1 MKLKS
6 TIIILLI
13 VAGIVACS
21 KQNQSSEA
29 ADMYH
34 PSELS
39 QMMRD
44 MVSWSKETK
53 RLLSKGE
60 IIDDVPQSFYDLAN
74 QKATRD
80 EHKEAAFQGM
90 VPEYL
95 EALKGIDRKDSQQ
108 YYYDASIQ
116 ACKTCHSVYCGG
128 PLSVIDQ
135 L

>member
-1 MKLKS
+1 MKLKL
-6 TIIILLI
+6 TIIIVI
-13 VAGIVACS
+13 IAGIVACS

-44 MVSWSKETK
+44 LVSWSKETK

-128 PLSVIDQ
+128 PLSIIDQ

>member
-6 TIIILLI
+6 TIIILI
-13 VAGIVACS
+13 VTGIVACS

-116 ACKTCHSVYCGG
+116 SCKTCHSVYCGG

>member
-6 TIIILLI
+6 TIIILI

-53 RLLSKGE
+53 SLLSKGE
-60 IIDDVPQSFYDLAN
+60 IIDDVPQIFYNLAN

>member
-6 TIIILLI
+6 TIIILI

-53 RLLSKGE
+53 SLLSKGE

>member
-1 MKLKS
+1 MV
-6 TIIILLI
+6 I
-13 VAGIVACS
+13 VSGIFACS
-21 KQNQSSEA
+21 KQNKSSEA

-60 IIDDVPQSFYDLAN
+60 IIDDVPQIFYDLAN

-95 EALKGIDRKDSQQ
+95 DALKGIDRKDSQQ
-108 YYYDASIQ
+108 DYYDASIQ
-116 ACKTCHSVYCGG
+116 ACVTCHSVYCGG
-128 PLSVIDQ
+128 PLSLIYQ

>member
-6 TIIILLI
+6 NIIILI

-53 RLLSKGE
+53 SLLSKGE

>member
-1 MKLKS
+1 MKLKLT
-6 TIIILLI
+6 TIILI
-13 VAGIVACS
+13 VSGIVACS

-116 ACKTCHSVYCGG
+116 ACKTCHSIYCGG

>member
-6 TIIILLI
+6 TIIILI
-13 VAGIVACS
+13 VAGIIACS

-90 VPEYL
+90 APEYL

>member
-1 MKLKS
+1 MKLKL
-6 TIIILLI
+6 TIIIVI

-29 ADMYH
+29 ADMYQ

-44 MVSWSKETK
+44 MVSCSKETK

-60 IIDDVPQSFYDLAN
+60 IVDDVPQSFYDLAN

-80 EHKEAAFQGM
+80 EHKDAAFKGM

-108 YYYDASIQ
+108 YYYNASIQ

>member
-6 TIIILLI
+6 TIIILI

-44 MVSWSKETK
+44 IVSWSKETK
-53 RLLSKGE
+53 SLLSKGE

>member
-1 MKLKS
+1 MKLKL
-6 TIIILLI
+6 TIIIVI

-21 KQNQSSEA
+21 RQNQSSEA

-60 IIDDVPQSFYDLAN
+60 VIDDVPKQFYELAT
-74 QKATRD
+74 QKGTRN
-80 EHKEAAFQGM
+80 EHKDAAFQVM
-90 VPEYL
+90 VTEYL
-95 EALKGIDRKDSQQ
+95 NALLRIDHKDSQQ

-116 ACKTCHSVYCGG
+116 ACKTCHAVYCGG
-128 PLSVIDQ
+128 PLSVINQ

>member
-1 MKLKS
+1 
-6 TIIILLI
+6 
-13 VAGIVACS
+13 
-21 KQNQSSEA
+21 
-29 ADMYH
+29 MYH

-60 IIDDVPQSFYDLAN
+60 IIDGVPQTFYDLAD

-80 EHKEAAFQGM
+80 EHMEAAFQGM

>member
-6 TIIILLI
+6 TIIILI

-21 KQNQSSEA
+21 KQNQSSEV

-108 YYYDASIQ
+108 YYYNASIQ

>member
-1 MKLKS
+1 
-6 TIIILLI
+6 
-13 VAGIVACS
+13 
-21 KQNQSSEA
+21 
-29 ADMYH
+29 MYH

-95 EALKGIDRKDSQQ
+95 ETLKGIDRKDSQQ

>member
-1 MKLKS
+1 MV
-6 TIIILLI
+6 I
-13 VAGIVACS
+13 VSGIFACS
-21 KQNQSSEA
+21 KQNKSSEA

-60 IIDDVPQSFYDLAN
+60 IIDDVPQIFYDLAN

-116 ACKTCHSVYCGG
+116 ACGTCHSVYCGG

>member
-6 TIIILLI
+6 TIIILI
-13 VAGIVACS
+13 FAGIVACS

-60 IIDDVPQSFYDLAN
+60 IIDDVPQIFYNLAN

-95 EALKGIDRKDSQQ
+95 EALKGIDRKDSQR

>member
-6 TIIILLI
+6 TIIILI

-95 EALKGIDRKDSQQ
+95 ETLKGIDRKDSQQ
-108 YYYDASIQ
+108 YYYYASIQ

>member
-1 MKLKS
+1 MNLKLI
-6 TIIILLI
+6 TTLLI
-13 VAGIVACS
+13 VSGIFACT
-21 KQNQSSEA
+21 KQNQSSDSAE
-29 ADMYH
+29 MYE

-44 MVSWSKETK
+44 MVTWSKETK
-53 RLLSKGE
+53 RLLLKGE
-60 IIDDVPQSFYDLAN
+60 VINDVPKQFYELAS

-80 EHKEAAFQGM
+80 EHKDVAFQGM

-116 ACKTCHSVYCGG
+116 ACKTCHAVYCGG
-128 PLSVIDQ
+128 PLSIINQ